1 MAKALFAIPPV
12 DQPDI
17 VAFNEVF
24 DEDGRAGLKVRLSG
38 KWPHVI
44 EKIHDGGLL
53 EDSGLMLFSRVPFLP
68 LKTGGVWLERFYEE
82 AEGTDAKSTKGVG
95 VIQVTSPDGVALP
108 TTIAFTHLQASYD
121 AEDQYRDIRRK
132 QIETVNGALN
142 ELIGNDPHLW
152 ERAIIM
158 GDLNIRGDS
167 DALTDEWTE
176 IFAKQSTE
184 LTKHVYDG
192 WRTCMH
198 PPGDPS
204 DYDRGYTNTEW
215 TTGKKQRLDYML
227 FGEAHE
233 RALVP
238 HHMASCIRNASDH
251 FSLQAVVQ
259 QKSDHCQPQTAVE
272 LRSIGPVAGDTP
284 GKPTSL
290 RIVQPELKLPGSFQW
305 LYADRPGTFTFWGA
319 SDLEVRCFVQS
330 DLSSPLQELDTLTM
344 SDLDAGL
351 GALFR
356 EAGVDPKGSTHVAAE
371 PFYVAVRSRKNK
383 TGPRSLF
390 VLEHHGESP
399 ATAIGLTAHTVTPKA
414 SQLGRNLETRTSVGS
429 RRNSPRRS
437 RAIHGTRLSMPVT
450 LTEFNVPSHS
460 WTARTKR

>member
-1 MAKALFAIPPV
+1 MGPLRIMTFNVQMLPWLADEFKGTTNDAPERANQVAKALFAIPPV

-227 FGEAHE
+227 FGRRMSAHWC
-233 RALVP
+233 RTTWRLVSA
-238 HHMASCIRNASDH
+238 MQVTI
-251 FSLQAVVQ
+251 SL
-259 QKSDHCQPQTAVE
+259 S
-272 LRSIGPVAGDTP
+272 
-284 GKPTSL
+284 
-290 RIVQPELKLPGSFQW
+290 KL
-305 LYADRPGTFTFWGA
+305 
-319 SDLEVRCFVQS
+319 
-330 DLSSPLQELDTLTM
+330 
-344 SDLDAGL
+344 
-351 GALFR
+351 
-356 EAGVDPKGSTHVAAE
+356 
-371 PFYVAVRSRKNK
+371 
-383 TGPRSLF
+383 
-390 VLEHHGESP
+390 
-399 ATAIGLTAHTVTPKA
+399 
-414 SQLGRNLETRTSVGS
+414 
-429 RRNSPRRS
+429 
-437 RAIHGTRLSMPVT
+437 
-450 LTEFNVPSHS
+450 
-460 WTARTKR
+460 